1 MKTGVW
7 RSGWDSNPREV
18 ALKLISNQPR
28 YDHFD
33 TAPYLVCKDSVL
45 RDTSEKGEKSRR
57 EKTQNCFPM
66 ILWKP

>member
-1 MKTGVW
+1 
-7 RSGWDSNPREV
+7 
-18 ALKLISNQPR
+18 
-28 YDHFD
+28 
-33 TAPYLVCKDSVL
+33 LVCKDSVL